1 MLEEVVEHNVH
12 VSVPIVHILG
22 PNVHACLGLKNSRD
36 NLMSGFFTKI

>member
-22 PNVHACLGLKNSRD
+22 PNVHAWALKNSRD